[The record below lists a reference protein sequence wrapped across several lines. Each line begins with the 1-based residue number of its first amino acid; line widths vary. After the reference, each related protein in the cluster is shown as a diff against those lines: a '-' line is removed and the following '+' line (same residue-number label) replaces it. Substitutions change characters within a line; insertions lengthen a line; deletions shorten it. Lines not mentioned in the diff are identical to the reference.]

1 MGIFWY
7 MISVHPGGLRGV
19 GRHGGLGPR
28 LERGKLNMEM
38 GELEAWLVSEVL
50 MEMAI
55 GELL

>member
-1 MGIFWY
+1 